1 MTRYTFRMGVS
12 ASTRDVKIDFRE
24 SIRKLLNYRPGMLI
38 TMGVL
43 ITSLMY
49 SLFRQ
54 LMEVRQGGNAYKTG
68 DWLINYEGGYNGR
81 GLFGQVILFISDAFG
96 VSILWTSFFVQV
108 GLYLIYI
115 LFSLDIIRRVAS
127 PYLWVFALSPL
138 FIIFDFLDTD
148 GAFRK
153 ELLGFASLILVVHSL
168 VSEKAFKSK
177 FVFSVTLFVIF
188 IFSWETGVCFL
199 PMFLYFFRELHSQK
213 LVSKTTILILTISYS
228 CLSLISVLGVYY
240 FAHYRTLTIS
250 DEICESLISRD
261 LNSTICE
268 GTIASITEH
277 SINVEQILHH
287 LWVDSNYGYYVPILL
302 FSLLPFIVSGWLR
315 NHKAITFI
323 LFCST
328 IPLYLFGEDYG
339 RWIHIFGVFL
349 TLAWLSSHSHLRS
362 LKETS
367 AVAKET
373 EFSKLGFYLFL
384 LFVVIWRVP
393 HSGEVTFYRVTFGFL
408 ARLLS
413 WVHLWPVA

>member
-1 MTRYTFRMGVS
+1 MSEFTNQRNFTHN
-12 ASTRDVKIDFRE
+12 
-24 SIRKLLNYRPGMLI
+24 IRSRIVVLLSYGPGMII
-38 TMGVL
+38 TMGAL
-43 ITSLMY
+43 ITALLY
-49 SLFRQ
+49 SLLRQ
-54 LMEVRQGGNAYKTG
+54 LLEVRQGGNAYKTG

-81 GLFGQVILFISDAFG
+81 GLFGQTILFLSDAFG
-96 VSILWTSFFVQV
+96 ISILWTSFFVQV

-115 LFSLDIIRRVAS
+115 LFSLDVIRRVAS

-138 FIIFDFLDTD
+138 YIIFDFLDTD

-168 VSEKAFKSK
+168 VSEKALKSK
-177 FVFSVTLFVIF
+177 FVFSLVFFVIL

-199 PMFLYFFRELHSQK
+199 PIFLYFFRELHFK
-213 LVSKTTILILTISYS
+213 ELISKTTFLILTISYS
-228 CLSLISVLGVYY
+228 SLSLISALGVYY

-250 DEICESLISRD
+250 DKICESLISRE

-277 SINVEQILHH
+277 SINIEQILHH
-287 LWVDSNYGYYVPILL
+287 LWVDSNYAYYVPILL

-328 IPLYLFGEDYG
+328 IPLYLLGEDYG

-349 TLAWLSSHSHLRS
+349 TLAWLSTPTHLRS
-362 LKETS
+362 FNGTRVS
-367 AVAKET
+367 IRGGQ
-373 EFSKLGFYLFL
+373 FSKLGVCLFF
-384 LFVVIWRVP
+384 LFVVMWRVP
-393 HSGEVTFYRVTFGFL
+393 HSGEVTLYRVTFGIL
-408 ARLLS
+408 ARILS
-413 WVHLWPVA
+413 WVHLWPTA